1 MSGAPRWAGV
11 FFFSCSQSH
20 VTCDTG
26 REGLSPGVKGHSFL
40 VTKEICSLW
49 KPSISLSQDLRVTA
63 VTSAAASHSQ
73 ETRTSTKVFP
83 PFSFTSLFY
92 FLVKAAKAAPPR
104 AERCDC
110 EKWPRN
116 FIATRMNNTEH

>member
-1 MSGAPRWAGV
+1 MAPPGGQGL
-11 FFFSCSQSH
+11 FFFLQPIAAL
-20 VTCDTG
+20 TCDGG
-26 REGLSPGVKGHSFL
+26 REGLSPGVRGHSFL

-49 KPSISLSQDLRVTA
+49 KPSISLSQDVRVTA
-63 VTSAAASHSQ
+63 VTSAASSHFQ